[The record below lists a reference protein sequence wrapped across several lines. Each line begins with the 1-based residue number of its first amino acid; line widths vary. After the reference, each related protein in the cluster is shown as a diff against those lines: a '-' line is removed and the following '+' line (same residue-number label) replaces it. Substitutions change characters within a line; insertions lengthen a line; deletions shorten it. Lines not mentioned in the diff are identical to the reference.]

1 MSKIVP
7 LALFFF
13 GVSAL
18 ATSGPVMSAPI
29 AARELESYVCQ
40 NGVCEINEISFQ
52 RHNDHSL
59 FIEPTNTEASVIS
72 TESKAAEAPQK
83 SDSASSEVPEPASLM
98 LFGTG
103 LLGVAYLLRRKIFP

>member
-1 MSKIVP
+1 MSKIAP

-13 GVSAL
+13 GISAL

-29 AARELESYVCQ
+29 AAGELENYVCQ
-40 NGVCEINEISFQ
+40 NGGCKINEISFK
-52 RHNDHSL
+52 RYDRSL
-59 FIEPTNTEASVIS
+59 FIEPTSAQASLIS
-72 TESKAAEAPQK
+72 TESKTYEAPQK
-83 SDSASSEVPEPASLM
+83 SGSSGNEVPEPASLM